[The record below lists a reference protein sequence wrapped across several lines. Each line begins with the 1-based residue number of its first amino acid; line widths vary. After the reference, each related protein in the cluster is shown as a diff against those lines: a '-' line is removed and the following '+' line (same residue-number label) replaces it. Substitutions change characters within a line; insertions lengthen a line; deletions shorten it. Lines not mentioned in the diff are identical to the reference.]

1 MYTSVRLCYI
11 NILNPE
17 WNTIDVFLYKTV
29 SQKKMQVVLDHILRK
44 LIFSILFGMEMFSC
58 NNLIAILGGPSM
70 NFTMMNK
77 NPII

>member
-1 MYTSVRLCYI
+1 
-11 NILNPE
+11 
-17 WNTIDVFLYKTV
+17 
-29 SQKKMQVVLDHILRK
+29 MQVVLDHILRK
-44 LIFSILFGMEMFSC
+44 LIFFILFVMEMFSC